1 MQYNLAEKLAILKAM
16 DEVVRADG
24 QVKRGELKLM
34 NRIMGVLKI
43 DPKLLEKARNLTG
56 KQSVLILSEMS
67 VGKKQT
73 LAVMLQEIAGADG
86 SVDEREIILVRKI
99 FSQAGIN

>member
-34 NRIMGVLKI
+34 NRIMVVLKI

>member
-1 MQYNLAEKLAILKAM
+1 MQYNQAEKLAILKAI

-24 QVKRGELKLM
+24 QVKSGELKLM
-34 NRIMGVLKI
+34 NRIMVVLKI